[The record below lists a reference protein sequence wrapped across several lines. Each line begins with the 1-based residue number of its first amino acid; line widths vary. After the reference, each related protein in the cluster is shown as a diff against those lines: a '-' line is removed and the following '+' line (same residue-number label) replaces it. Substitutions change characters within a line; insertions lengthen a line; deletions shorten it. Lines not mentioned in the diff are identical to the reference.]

1 MFNTKDTFNSKYE
14 IKKSVFISYLTT
26 YNNFKPLLKKLKE
39 EHPKATHIVWA
50 YRTLNEFD
58 QIVENS
64 TDDGEPKGCAGNPT
78 MSVLRGEDIIESAII
93 TVRYFGGTKLGVGGM
108 IRAYSS
114 SAKEVIS
121 QSILHKFEKKF
132 PIEFNTSYNK
142 VNRYEHFFK
151 QQNINFQDREFGATE
166 VKWKLLL
173 TNKERENFD
182 NFEKNL

>member
-1 MFNTKDTFNSKYE
+1 MFNTLETFNTRYE
-14 IKKSVFISYLTT
+14 IKKSIFISYLTP
-26 YNNFKPLLKKLKE
+26 YINFKTLLEKLKE

-58 QIVENS
+58 QIVENL

-78 MSVLRGEDIIESAII
+78 ISVLRGEDIIESAII

-121 QSILHKFEKKF
+121 NAKLNLFEKKSTLKF
-132 PIEFNTSYNK
+132 STPYPL
-142 VNRYEHFFK
+142 VNRYEHFLK
-151 QQNINFQDREFGATE
+151 QHNITFQDREFGATE

-173 TNKERENFD
+173 TQKEKDIFLI
-182 NFEKNL
+182 FEKNL

>member
-1 MFNTKDTFNSKYE
+1 MFNTKDTFNTKYE

-26 YNNFKPLLKKLKE
+26 YNNFKPLLKKLKDK
-39 EHPKATHIVWA
+39 HPKATHIVWA

-78 MSVLRGEDIIESAII
+78 MSVLRGEDIIESTII

-114 SAKEVIS
+114 SAKEVVS

-132 PIEFNTSYNK
+132 PIEFVTPYNK
-142 VNRYEHFFK
+142 INRYEHFFK
-151 QQNINFQDREFGATE
+151 QQNINFQDREFGTTE
-166 VKWKLLL
+166 VKWKLLF
-173 TNKERENFD
+173 TKKEREDFD

>member
-1 MFNTKDTFNSKYE
+1 MFNTKETFNTKYE
-14 IKKSVFISYLTT
+14 IKKSVFISYLTPYT
-26 YNNFKPLLKKLKE
+26 NFKPLLKQLKE

-78 MSVLRGEDIIESAII
+78 ISVLRGEDILESAII

-121 QSILHKFEKKF
+121 HSTLHKFEKKS
-132 PIEFNTSYNK
+132 IWEFTTPYHL

-151 QQNINFQDREFGATE
+151 QNNINFQDREFGATE

-173 TNKERENFD
+173 TKQEIEIFD